1 MTKISFKILF
11 CFTVLILSRAITAQE
26 KIQANFDY
34 SEGKIFIYYEFK
46 GDYAKEYEIG
56 IVLKRTSDSRF
67 NLVPEDLS
75 GDIGTGNFANK
86 KCRIVWTLLPDEEAM
101 LDGEDFYFDVTA
113 KEIVEGGGVPWY
125 VFVGGAALVGGT
137 AAVLVLGKKSSSDS
151 STPPV
156 SSFPTPP
163 NRP

>member
-1 MTKISFKILF
+1 MSRISFNILF
-11 CFTVLILSRAITAQE
+11 CFIVVILGRAAFAQE

-46 GDYAKEYEIG
+46 GDDAKEYEIG
-56 IVLKRTSDSRF
+56 IALKRTSDSRF
-67 NLVPEDLS
+67 SLVPEELS

-101 LDGEDFYFDVTA
+101 LDGEDFYFEVTA
-113 KEIVEGGGVPWY
+113 AEIKEGGGIPWY

-137 AAVLVLGKKSSSDS
+137 AAVLSLSKKSSDS